1 MPYLD
6 CIGAGLSDTVLCY
19 PGVCHTNSLC
29 YSFCN
34 RKPNAANATVYQ
46 FTVCT
51 NYLFFFFEWMACF
64 LQDWKHYLTLLML
77 ASKFKCVLHNILAIF
92 LRHSKL
98 MLLSV
103 LEWVFSLRMRPG
115 KMCLIW
121 RQFGAYWREI
131 GCSFLHSRELFL
143 LYIHLNKFD
152 ITGGLTLAIN
162 ITQSGHPSK
171 RKTWVHQKLP
181 AQSAW

>member
-1 MPYLD
+1 M
-6 CIGAGLSDTVLCY
+6 LSRCMSSKFFMLLILQQKAKC
-19 PGVCHTNSLC
+19 CKC
-29 YSFCN
+29 YSL
-34 RKPNAANATVYQ
+34 PVYCLHKLS
-46 FTVCT
+46 FF
-51 NYLFFFFEWMACF
+51 FFFFEWMACF

-121 RQFGAYWREI
+121 RQFGAYWRKI
-131 GCSFLHSRELFL
+131 GYSFLHSRELFL

-171 RKTWVHQKLP
+171 RKTWVNQKLP